1 MRRTTAKAF
10 SVTKLGL
17 LIGFKRLAAGVL
29 FTSSLTMVSLASAQQ
44 RPPAAPLIVHDP
56 YFSVWSMGDR
66 LTDGPTRHWTG
77 TEQKFTGVVR
87 IDGVAYRFMGDSP
100 AAIPALRQISL
111 EVSPTHTS
119 YDFETSG
126 MHLKLTFFT
135 PAFPADLDLLSR
147 PVTYLDWKIWS
158 VDTRRHSVSLLLDV
172 DPMIAVNTDNQP
184 VTWGRTRL
192 AGLTVLSVGSRDQQ
206 PLNRAGDNLRIDWG
220 YFHLGVPAAEKYA
233 LALASNMVEV
243 FAKSGVLPE
252 VDELDMPRAPREGAA
267 HLGVAFTVE
276 CESKEPVSRHVL
288 VAYTQD
294 YAIEYMNR
302 RLRPYWMRNRE
313 TVQGLLARAESEYVS
328 LESAGVRFDRQLRED
343 LEHAGGTGYAQ
354 LATLAY
360 RQTLGAHALVADVD
374 GSPMLF
380 AKENFSNGDI
390 ATVDVLY
397 PSAPFFLLFNPTL
410 LEAQLRPVLDYARL
424 PRWKF
429 SFAPHDLG
437 KYPLAN
443 GQDYGGGELTE
454 EDQMPVEESA
464 NLLILGAALGQ
475 AQGNWH
481 LAEHYWPEFTKWAEY
496 LRTRGFDPENQL
508 CTDDFAGHLA
518 HNTNLSIKAI
528 EALGAYSLMARG
540 IDKPQVAQE
549 YFDIARTM
557 AAKWERAANDG
568 DHYKLAFDRP
578 GTWSQKYN
586 LVWDQLLGLRLFP
599 PRIASTEL
607 SYYAKHVNLYG
618 LPLDSRA
625 NYTKLDWELWTAT
638 LSQDPATFKVLLEP
652 VAKWLNE
659 GPTRVPL
666 TDWYNTKGGKQESF
680 QARSVVGGV
689 YVKMLAD
696 PQLAQRWRNFSASAT
711 GDKLIKQSSAPLDS
725 DVLPLLRL
733 ACIPAGDV
741 IQLLHEKSH
750 CMIAR
755 SIGGGH

>member
-10 SVTKLGL
+10 SVTRLGL
-17 LIGFKRLAAGVL
+17 FVGFRRLVACML
-29 FTSSLTMVSLASAQQ
+29 FYSSLTMVSLASAQQ
-44 RPPAAPLIVHDP
+44 RPPATPLIVHDP
-56 YFSVWSMGDR
+56 YFSVWSMTDR

-77 TEQKFTGVVR
+77 AEQRFTGVAR
-87 IDGVAYRFMGDSP
+87 IDGVAYRLMGDSP
-100 AAIPALRQISL
+100 RTIPALAQTSL
-111 EVSPTHTS
+111 EVSATHTI
-119 YDFETSG
+119 YNFETAG
-126 MHLKLTFFT
+126 VHLKLTFFT

-158 VDTRRHSVSLLLDV
+158 VDTRKHSVSLLLDV
-172 DPMIAVNTDNQP
+172 DPLIAVNTDNQP
-184 VTWGRTRL
+184 VTWGRSRL

-206 PLNRAGDNLRIDWG
+206 ALNRAGDNLRIDWG
-220 YFHLGVPAAEKYA
+220 YFHLGIPVSEKYA
-233 LALASNMVEV
+233 LALASNLVEV
-243 FAKSGVLPE
+243 FVKSGVFPE
-252 VDELDMPRAPREGAA
+252 VDELDMPRPPSEGAA

-276 CESKEPVSRHVL
+276 CESKEPVSRHIL
-288 VAYTQD
+288 IAYTQD

-328 LESAGVRFDRQLRED
+328 LERAGTRFDRQLGED
-343 LEHAGGTGYAQ
+343 LEHAGGKGYAQ

-360 RQTLGAHALVADVD
+360 RQTLGAHALVADID

-410 LEAQLRPVLDYARL
+410 LEAHLRPILDYARL

-454 EDQMPVEESA
+454 EDQMPVEESG

-475 AQGNWH
+475 TQGNWH
-481 LAEHYWPEFTKWAEY
+481 LAEKYWPEFTKWAEY
-496 LRTRGFDPENQL
+496 VRAKGFDPENQL

-528 EALGAYSLMARG
+528 EALGAYALMAKG
-540 IDKPQVAQE
+540 IDKPQVAEE
-549 YFDIARTM
+549 YLDLARAM

-586 LVWDQLLGLRLFP
+586 LVWDQLLDLRLFP
-599 PRIASTEL
+599 PQIASTEL
-607 SYYAKHVNLYG
+607 SYYAKHLNLYG

-625 NYTKLDWELWTAT
+625 DYTKLDWELWTAT
-638 LSQDPATFKVLLEP
+638 LSQDPATFKHLVDP
-652 VAKWLNE
+652 IAKWLNE

-666 TDWYNTKGGKQESF
+666 TDWYNTKSGKQESF

-689 YVKMLAD
+689 YVKILAD
-696 PQLAQRWRNFSASAT
+696 LQLAQRWRTFSVDAT
-711 GDKLIKQSSAPLDS
+711 K
-725 DVLPLLRL
+725 
-733 ACIPAGDV
+733 
-741 IQLLHEKSH
+741 
-750 CMIAR
+750 
-755 SIGGGH
+755 